1 MVAIVDVYGNP
12 IKQEQLT
19 EPQTAKV
26 GQLYQE
32 YGTHPV
38 RGLTPGKLA
47 SILEGAERGELK
59 AQCDLFEDMEE
70 KDGHIMAELGKRK
83 RALLGLEWDIVA
95 PRNATAQEEKAAAL
109 AKELIQDIPNF
120 EDVLLDMGDAIGQG
134 YACLEYEWERRGRE
148 WLPQSINHRPPS
160 WFTVDRDTR
169 MELRLRNNT
178 TDGEA
183 LQPFGWI
190 KHIHKAKSGY
200 VTRAGLHRVLAW
212 PFLFKNY
219 SVRDLAEFLEI
230 YGLPM
235 RIGEYP
241 TGTSDKEKA
250 TLLNAVVNIGHAAAG
265 IIPQGMVIDFKEAA
279 KGNKDPFEAM
289 IDWCERTQSKAILG
303 GTLTST
309 AESTGLGSN
318 LGDVHNEVRHDLMVS
333 DAVQYGSTLTRALV
347 YPLLALNSTGVDSMR
362 RCPRFVFDTREPE
375 DLKLYAESLP
385 KLVGIGLPIPVRYAQ
400 EKLKIPEA
408 KEGEAVL
415 ASGQPSLPM
424 EPTKGH
430 VHTCQHCS
438 TAALKATDD
447 ASITDQQVERMNQDT
462 APAIGQM
469 LDALK
474 QLLDEVESLDEF
486 RDRLMEA
493 WPDMDTEQLGNIM
506 REGLLAAELAGRYD
520 ILEQAGGID

>member
-1 MVAIVDVYGNP
+1 MVAIVDVNGNP
-12 IKQEQLT
+12 IKREELT
-19 EPQTAKV
+19 EPQTARV

-32 YGTHPV
+32 FGSHPV

-47 SILEGAERGELK
+47 SILEGAERGDLK

-70 KDGHIMAELGKRK
+70 KDGHIMAEMGKRK
-83 RALLGLEWDIVA
+83 RALLGLEWDIVP
-95 PRNATAQEEKAAAL
+95 PRNATEKENKAAAL
-109 AKELIQDIPNF
+109 VKELIQDIPNF
-120 EDVLLDMGDAIGQG
+120 EDVLLDMADAIGQG
-134 YACLEYEWERRGRE
+134 FSNLEYDWELQGKE

-160 WFTVDRDTR
+160 WFTVDRKTR

-178 TDGEA
+178 ADGEA

-190 KHIHKAKSGY
+190 KHVHKAKSGY

-241 TGTSDKEKA
+241 VGATDKEKA
-250 TLLNAVVNIGHAAAG
+250 TLLNAVINIGHAAAG

-309 AESTGLGSN
+309 AESTGMGSN
-318 LGDVHNEVRHDLMVS
+318 LGDVHNEVRHDLMIS
-333 DAVQYGSTLTRALV
+333 DAIQIGSTLTRDLV
-347 YPLLALNSTGVDSMR
+347 YPLLALNTSGVDSMR

-375 DLKLYAESLP
+375 DLKLYSEALP
-385 KLVGIGLPIPVRYAQ
+385 ELVDIGMGIPVSYAQ
-400 EKLKIPEA
+400 SKLKIPQA
-408 KEGEAVL
+408 KEGEAILQRSTSTTPPPV
-415 ASGQPSLPM
+415 AAA
-424 EPTKGH
+424 KGN
-430 VHTCQHCS
+430 VHM
-438 TAALKATDD
+438 AVLKALNDTTV
-447 ASITDQQVERMNQDT
+447 TDQHIAQLNQAT
-462 APAIGQM
+462 EPAITQM
-469 LDALK
+469 LNAIK
-474 QLLDEVESLDEF
+474 QLLNEVESLDEF
-486 RDRLMEA
+486 KDRLIEA
-493 WPDMDTEQLGNIM
+493 MPNMNADQLGNIM
-506 REGLLAAELAGRYD
+506 REGLIAAQLAGRYD
-520 ILEQAGGID
+520 ILEQAGGLN